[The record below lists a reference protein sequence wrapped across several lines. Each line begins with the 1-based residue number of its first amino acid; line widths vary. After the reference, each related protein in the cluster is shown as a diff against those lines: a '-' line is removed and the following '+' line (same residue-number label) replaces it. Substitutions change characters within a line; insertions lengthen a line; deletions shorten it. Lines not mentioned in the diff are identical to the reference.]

1 MDEFAQTR
9 GADDLFDDEVI
20 PVSAEEQTEQS
31 QPELEVQE
39 TPDKHD
45 GDSQPAPNEAAEPLR
60 EPQPKSKR
68 GGRQI
73 WHGKRRADRPVNKP
87 GETPGAEN
95 ETAEDSADR
104 PEERTGQDDDANKP
118 STDAANQH
126 VPAVRGDR
134 SATGGVRKVCGFC
147 LLRLNDS

>member
-45 GDSQPAPNEAAEPLR
+45 GDSQPAPNEAAEPPR

-73 WHGKRRADRPVNKP
+73 WRGKRRADRPVNKP

-95 ETAEDSADR
+95 EMAEDSADR